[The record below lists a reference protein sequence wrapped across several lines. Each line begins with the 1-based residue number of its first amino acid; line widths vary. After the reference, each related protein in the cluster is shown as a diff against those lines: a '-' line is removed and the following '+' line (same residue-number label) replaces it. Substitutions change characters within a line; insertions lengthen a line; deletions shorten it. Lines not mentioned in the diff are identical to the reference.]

1 MNLHEKTE
9 MDRNSDEEVCFTSFL
24 VYIYIIVCYNDNDMT
39 THHDGGDG
47 LSSGKWVRT
56 YVLLFIYLF
65 ILTCV
70 IAMYDDATARHD
82 GGKGL
87 RLGKW
92 AQT

>member
-1 MNLHEKTE
+1 MNLHDKTE
-9 MDRNSDEEVCFTSFL
+9 MDSDEEVCFISFL
-24 VYIYIIVCYNDNDMT
+24 VYIVCYNDNDMSA
-39 THHDGGDG
+39 HHDGGDG

-65 ILTCV
+65 ILTCI